1 MVLYFAEVQ
10 KRNIQKALNLKDVI
24 STSLEEVQSLFANK
38 VENWKNKKVQEHL
51 DLLDI
56 SRNEVFDYC
65 SEVLNELMRSLRD
78 KVAGNADISIASS
91 SFKNDRTQHYFY
103 QQIISYAR
111 KHDYFFNRGLPKAW
125 LMFKIDMEESKK
137 YQLGISIH
145 HYGYD
150 DSTISIG
157 SFVEFKGDKME
168 EKLDT
173 TIPLDIPPHVISI
186 SDNIEAKK
194 KNIRRY
200 IENAL
205 TITLAQIAS
214 EI

>member
-1 MVLYFAEVQ
+1 MVLLLIFGL
-10 KRNIQKALNLKDVI
+10 ALANLFLGTLK
-24 STSLEEVQSLFANK
+24 LK
-38 VENWKNKKVQEHL
+38 GVEFLNYLSIWE
-51 DLLDI
+51 
-56 SRNEVFDYC
+56 SRNEVFNYC
-65 SEVLNELMRSLRD
+65 SEVLNELMESLRD
-78 KVAGNADISIASS
+78 KINGNATISITSC
-91 SFKNDRTQHYFY
+91 SFKNEKIQHYFY

-111 KHDYFFNRGLPKAW
+111 KYDYFFNQGLPKAW
-125 LMFKIDMEESKK
+125 LMFKIDMEENKK

-150 DSTISIG
+150 DFTIAIG
-157 SFVEFKGDKME
+157 SFVEFKGNKMD
-168 EKLDT
+168 EKIDT

-186 SDNIEAKK
+186 SENIEAKK
-194 KNIRRY
+194 KNIKIY